1 MSKDRGPR
9 VNFQIKI
16 SPVRII
22 DEEGEQL
29 GIMEVDEARRIAEE
43 RGLDLVEVA
52 PNARPPVCKIMDY
65 GRYKYEQ
72 AKKDKLA
79 KKKQHQVT
87 VKEMKFRPK
96 IDDHDYEYKVDHVRE
111 FLEKGDKAKITIMFR
126 GREMMHMEFG
136 EAILERVKKDLA
148 DVSLVEQEAKT
159 EGRNMTMV
167 LAPARGG
174 PRPVVKEEVEEEEAV
189 ELDEVVV
196 EEFEEEAE
204 AEEEA

>member
-1 MSKDRGPR
+1 MAKDRGPR
-9 VNFQIKI
+9 VNYQIKI

-29 GIMEVDEARRIAEE
+29 GIMEIDEARSAAEE

-72 AKKDKLA
+72 SKKDKLA

-96 IDDHDYEYKVDHVRE
+96 IDDHDYEYKVEHVRE
-111 FLEKGDKAKITIMFR
+111 FLEKGDKVKLTVMFR
-126 GREMMHMEFG
+126 GREMMHKEFG
-136 EAILERVKKDLA
+136 EAILDRVWKDVE
-148 DVSLVEQEAKT
+148 DISEVEQVPKT
-159 EGRNMTMV
+159 DGRNMTMV
-167 LAPARGG
+167 LTPTRDAQKSPS
-174 PRPVVKEEVEEEEAV
+174 KENSE
-189 ELDEVVV
+189 
-196 EEFEEEAE
+196 
-204 AEEEA
+204 

>member
-9 VNFQIKI
+9 VNYQIKI
-16 SPVRII
+16 TPVRII

-29 GIMEVDEARRIAEE
+29 GIMAIDEARSIADE

-96 IDDHDYEYKVDHVRE
+96 IDDHDYEYKVAHVRE
-111 FLEKGDKAKITIMFR
+111 FLEKGDKAKLTIMFR
-126 GREMMHMEFG
+126 GREMMHQEFG
-136 EAILERVKKDLA
+136 EAILERVKEDLA
-148 DVSLVEQEAKT
+148 DVSIVEQEPKS

-167 LAPARGG
+167 LAPSRI
-174 PRPVVKEEVEEEEAV
+174 PQKTVVNDEEEE
-189 ELDEVVV
+189 
-196 EEFEEEAE
+196 
-204 AEEEA
+204 

>member
-9 VNFQIKI
+9 VNYQIKI

-29 GIMEVDEARRIAEE
+29 GIMEIDEARTIAEE

-72 AKKDKLA
+72 AKKEKLA
-79 KKKQHQVT
+79 KKKQHQIT

-96 IDDHDYEYKVDHVRE
+96 IDDHDYEYKVAHVRE
-111 FLEKGDKAKITIMFR
+111 FLEKGDKVKLTIMFR
-126 GREMMHMEFG
+126 GREMMHQEFG
-136 EAILERVKKDLA
+136 EAILDRIVADLE
-148 DVSLVEQEAKT
+148 DISEIEQEPKT
-159 EGRNMTMV
+159 DGRNMTMV
-167 LAPARGG
+167 LIPSKYAQRSPG
-174 PRPVVKEEVEEEEAV
+174 KEKVEE
-189 ELDEVVV
+189 
-196 EEFEEEAE
+196 
-204 AEEEA
+204 